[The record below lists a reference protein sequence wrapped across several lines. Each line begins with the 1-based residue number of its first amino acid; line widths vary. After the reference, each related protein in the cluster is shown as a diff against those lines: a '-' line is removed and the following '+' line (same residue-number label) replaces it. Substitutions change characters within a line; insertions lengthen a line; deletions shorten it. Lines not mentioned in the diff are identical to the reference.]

1 MVNQRK
7 GDYPYCSDNETLKVY
22 YCIFSTVL
30 QDDDDGGIGSGGA
43 TIVLAVQPFVPR
55 DIVGIEE
62 TTLAA
67 LQVQKPHCTQIDQ

>member
-1 MVNQRK
+1 MRYVIVFF
-7 GDYPYCSDNETLKVY
+7 NEHLL
-22 YCIFSTVL
+22 S

-43 TIVLAVQPFVPR
+43 TIVLAIQPFLPK

-67 LQVQKPHCTQIDQ
+67 LQVLKSHQLRH